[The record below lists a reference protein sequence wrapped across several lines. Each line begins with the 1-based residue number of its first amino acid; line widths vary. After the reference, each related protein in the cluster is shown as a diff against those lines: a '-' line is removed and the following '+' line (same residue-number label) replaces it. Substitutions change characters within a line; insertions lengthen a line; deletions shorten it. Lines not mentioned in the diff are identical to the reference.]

1 MSLSQDIK
9 CKALEL
15 GFDLIGITDACPIDD
30 EQTEL
35 FAGWLKS
42 GFAGQMSYLQ
52 RNLQMRIN
60 PAKLLE
66 DAQSVIVVGLNYKP
80 PKHSPSLR
88 ASPRDARQSHH
99 GNFEIASPTSGG
111 LAMTVPTG
119 KVASYAQYEDY
130 HTFIKEQLRNLI
142 NFMKTVAGTNN
153 KFKICVDSTPL
164 AERSLAA
171 RAGLGFIGK
180 NHMLINP
187 TLGPQIFLG
196 EIITNLE
203 LKPLNGGGS
212 LKAEGFGD
220 GHRQAALDA
229 ATHRQTLNATDTSR
243 ATFRRNTQPAA
254 SCGSCSKCI
263 AACPTGA
270 LQEDGRFDATRC
282 INYLTIEYKGQIPA
296 DLAEKIGDR
305 LFGCDECILAC
316 PYQQNAPA
324 CKNTQFK
331 FYDDR
336 TELDLQEILELTDEQ
351 FQKRFADSVIK
362 RLGLAGLQRNARI
375 CLSNV

>member
-1 MSLSQDIK
+1 MNITDDIK
-9 CKALEL
+9 KKALEL
-15 GFDLIGITDACPIDD
+15 GFDLVGITDTSSIDN
-30 EQTEL
+30 EQAEL
-35 FAGWLKS
+35 FADWLKS

-66 DAQSVIVVGLNYKP
+66 NAQSVIVVGLNYKP
-80 PKHSPSLR
+80 PKQNKPSTT
-88 ASPRDARQSHH
+88 A
-99 GNFEIASPTSGG
+99 
-111 LAMTVPTG
+111 LAG
-119 KVASYAQYEDY
+119 RVASYARYEDY
-130 HTFIKEQLRNLI
+130 HVFIKKQLHKLSDFI
-142 NFMKTVAGTNN
+142 GSIASTSY

-164 AERSLAA
+164 AERALAA

-243 ATFRRNTQPAA
+243 ATVRRNTQLAA
-254 SCGSCSKCI
+254 SCDTCSKCI

-296 DLAEKIGDR
+296 ELAEKIGDR
-305 LFGCDECILAC
+305 LFGCEECILAC
-316 PYQQNAPA
+316 PYQQNAPV
-324 CKNTQFK
+324 CKNKQFK
-331 FYDDR
+331 FYNDR
-336 TELDLQEILELTDEQ
+336 AELDLQEILELTDEQ
-351 FQKRFADSVIK
+351 FEKRFVDSAIK

-375 CLSNV
+375 CLANI